1 MPQPTPSKDPGGQG
15 DAEVVGQWGGMTEG
29 SPVLWFSDT
38 GRFNGNDGCNSFGG
52 TWVAN
57 GDRIELK
64 DMTMTLV
71 ACPGMDTWLSSA
83 AAVRV
88 KGDTLHVTNA
98 DGREI
103 GTLPHLNVAY

>member
-1 MPQPTPSKDPGGQG
+1 MPQPTPGRDPGGQG
-15 DAEVVGQWGGMTEG
+15 EADPVGQWGGVTEG
-29 SPVLWFSDT
+29 SPVLWFAS
-38 GRFNGNDGCNSFGG
+38 GGHFNGNDGCNTLGG

-57 GDRIELK
+57 GERIELK

-71 ACPGMDTWLSSA
+71 ACLGMDTWLSSA

-98 DGREI
+98 DGQEI
-103 GTLPHLNVAY
+103 GTLGRLNVAY